1 MEKRNSKAFS
11 KEEYGL
17 WLERRKQK
25 NKDILPTYEAV
36 QTLIQEESTAIDN
49 FEQILNEVERLHELA
64 ATATEQ
70 VLDAKALLDFVNK
83 LLLSI
88 KSSGNKEISP
98 ASFITG
104 LLTKYGDKN
113 GSKPFNWSA
122 LGENVV
128 GLCNNVCRSCSTM
141 VGPLDVEM
149 KTKKVVSAKRKRSL
163 ADVEHPEELKNAA
176 TEEDAATDKNV
187 AIMFNIMKS
196 RKKPEKVENLI
207 MNKDSYAQTG
217 ENMFALSFLVK
228 DGRAEVKID
237 SNGHQV
243 VSLRN
248 APHPDKV
255 KSGEVQYSHFVFRL
269 DFKDW
274 EKMRHLVA
282 AADEVMP
289 HRQNPAETE
298 SAPPCK

>member
-11 KEEYGL
+11 KEEYEL
-17 WLERRKQK
+17 WVETRKQK
-25 NKDILPTYEAV
+25 NKDFLPTYEAV
-36 QTLIQEESTAIDN
+36 QTLIQEESTTIDN
-49 FEQILNEVERLHELA
+49 FKQILDEVERLHELA

-70 VLDAKALLDFVNK
+70 VLDAKALSDFVNK
-83 LLLSI
+83 LLVSI

-128 GLCNNVCRSCSTM
+128 GICNNVSRSCCTM
-141 VGPLDVEM
+141 VGPMDVEM
-149 KTKKVVSAKRKRSL
+149 KTKKVVSAKRKRSA

-176 TEEDAATDKNV
+176 TEEDSATDKNV
-187 AIMFNIMKS
+187 ATMFNIMKS

-217 ENMFALSFLVK
+217 ENLFALF
-228 DGRAEVKID
+228 I
-237 SNGHQV
+237 
-243 VSLRN
+243 
-248 APHPDKV
+248 
-255 KSGEVQYSHFVFRL
+255 SGER
-269 DFKDW
+269 W
-274 EKMRHLVA
+274 ESGS
-282 AADEVMP
+282 EI
-289 HRQNPAETE
+289 
-298 SAPPCK
+298 